1 MCSVVIKKSTEVAVL
16 VFILKLWAWVS
27 LPYLTP
33 IPKNP
38 TNLNGDDPYGSRYII
53 DFLFLYK
60 IVYYNV
66 YP

>member
-1 MCSVVIKKSTEVAVL
+1 MCSVVIKKSTEVAGL
-16 VFILKLWAWVS
+16 IFILQLWAWVS

-33 IPKNP
+33 IPINP
-38 TNLNGDDPYGSRYII
+38 TNLNGDDPYGCKYII

-66 YP
+66 YL